1 MSTKKPKKNSQN
13 TTKSDLKKKTINAI
27 KNEITELKKRPSIL
41 EKLDSL
47 QKRTQAKIQ
56 RKQQCF
62 ATFTILLSLALATY
76 LVNFSPNYKYSV
88 NKINNFNF
96 NVFVAIAA
104 SLGLITLVL
113 TYFNFNF
120 FGVPKVQAEQNG
132 FEKKQK
138 KKRSQPCQAL
148 ISLFLSV
155 CVFVPIIFGGLL
167 SSMFSPRE
175 SFAIVISDPGAAEN
189 LMNISIFEIF
199 PVNSGA
205 VSEKK
210 TSVNKGVVSCEDYL
224 RSDHNGPVLIFANLA
239 SESWC
244 SLKEDH
250 IRNNEDVLL
259 LAENWNH
266 RSSSPF
272 PDQVSS

>member
-1 MSTKKPKKNSQN
+1 MFP
-13 TTKSDLKKKTINAI
+13 
-27 KNEITELKKRPSIL
+27 
-41 EKLDSL
+41 
-47 QKRTQAKIQ
+47 
-56 RKQQCF
+56 
-62 ATFTILLSLALATY
+62 
-76 LVNFSPNYKYSV
+76 V
-88 NKINNFNF
+88 
-96 NVFVAIAA
+96 
-104 SLGLITLVL
+104 

-132 FEKKQK
+132 FENKQN

-148 ISLFLSV
+148 ISLLLSV

-167 SSMFSPRE
+167 SSTFSPGE

-189 LMNISIFEIF
+189 KMNISLFKIF
-199 PVNSGA
+199 PVNSGV

-210 TSVNKGVVSCEDYL
+210 TSVNKRVVSCEDYL
-224 RSDHNGPVLIFANLA
+224 RSDHNGPVLIFVNLA
-239 SESWC
+239 SEGEC
-244 SLKEDH
+244 KLKEDQ
-250 IRNNEDVLL
+250 IRSNEDFLL